1 MRVCERV
8 HGGLDVGEQELVT
21 LDDIRA
27 AKQRLLQNKLVVRTP
42 LLREVQAMFPGVEDI
57 RLHLKL
63 ENMQTAG
70 NVLFASLIITTI
82 LRYVYCRI
90 RVANTRVVRTR
101 FRAESRHPVHY
112 PCGAANS
119 SPSRPVDP
127 VVGNGYTCL

>member
-70 NVLFASLIITTI
+70 NVLFA
-82 LRYVYCRI
+82 
-90 RVANTRVVRTR
+90 
-101 FRAESRHPVHY
+101 
-112 PCGAANS
+112 
-119 SPSRPVDP
+119 
-127 VVGNGYTCL
+127 